1 MMSQT
6 RVQVSVALS
15 MQTSFSCSFAYS
27 HVLFSWKVKGLT
39 RLAPVANGFGFSMAS
54 VNADIAN
61 SLVLSAAS
69 SSPELWLLVSDLHPR
84 VQSAVKA
91 FAFGRGGVAAGV
103 DVTVARF
110 KAAIRLASLG
120 VEKIK
125 QKFKSFHDV
134 IDCVVCPHWNL
145 CAHCC
150 ESRICCWRFV
160 HYQHHRVQL
169 YGTLINHFLFLGH
182 PIQSQNTIYHF
193 FRKCFPFWPR
203 TCKHN
208 LLAVSAMWRK
218 ML

>member
-39 RLAPVANGFGFSMAS
+39 RLAPVATGFGFSMAS

-125 QKFKSFHDV
+125 QKFKSSHHV
-134 IDCVVCPHWNL
+134 IDCVVCPH
-145 CAHCC
+145 
-150 ESRICCWRFV
+150 
-160 HYQHHRVQL
+160 
-169 YGTLINHFLFLGH
+169 
-182 PIQSQNTIYHF
+182 
-193 FRKCFPFWPR
+193 
-203 TCKHN
+203 
-208 LLAVSAMWRK
+208 
-218 ML
+218 